1 MNKTSVLFPVM
12 KCPLPWEQFLLGY
25 LDTQMLQQ

>member
-12 KCPLPWEQFLLGY
+12 KYPSPWEQFLLRY
-25 LDTQMLQQ
+25 LDTQMLQK